1 MIAGLLVRVGR
12 IIIVTL
18 VVTFLTALLMDQLR
32 TSWCRW
38 QPTNQCSRLK
48 RR

>member
-18 VVTFLTALLMDQLR
+18 ADVPNGDISYTISAH
-32 TSWCRW
+32 C
-38 QPTNQCSRLK
+38 
-48 RR
+48 